1 MAHWTVTDVRTEL
14 RTVDVT
20 RSIGESRMG
29 IAVPFYLPMPE
40 VGSVVTID
48 GNSVVAVLTLPSL
61 AEYNNIQPDHPAT
74 VPGDY
79 LVKIPGR
86 GFWGFLKNTGSL
98 VMGYALSACKMEI
111 GREGIEF
118 RMPSMK
124 YFGTDISFSVNSAS
138 FTDPGSKA
146 SFSFNIG
153 GILALELNSD
163 SIYLSLHDRD
173 LEAVLDSEKFR
184 VTALANKKTGE
195 RVTLFNEN
203 FTNDDNSSSSG
214 MKQINVASAIKAV
227 YARAVDISARAGVT
241 VKASEVSLNVDK
253 VFKAHSRDI
262 TMDAGN
268 AATIQA
274 PDITLAAT
282 PGTEPAGHVMIANGQ
297 LSSIEMNSLGDVAV
311 GIGPTGRL
319 YLGGVGE
326 FAANGLVLTRIIT
339 NISMA
344 LHIIATA
351 CGGFPPTSAA
361 NGANAPIALVDQ
373 DITNI
378 ANTLVW
384 MADKVP
390 MPNNIVL

>member
-14 RTVDVT
+14 RTVDIT

-29 IAVPFYLPMPE
+29 IVVPFYLPMPE

-61 AEYNNIQPDHPAT
+61 AEYNNTQPDHPAT

-124 YFGTDISFSVNSAS
+124 YFGTDISFSINSAS
-138 FTDPGSKA
+138 STDPNSKA

-195 RVTLFNEN
+195 RVALFNES
-203 FTNDDNSSSSG
+203 FTSDDNSSSSG
-214 MKQINVASAIKAV
+214 TKQINVASAIKAIYAKAV
-227 YARAVDISARAGVT
+227 KITARA
-241 VKASEVSLNVDK
+241 KLEVSAAELAMDVADI
-253 VFKAHSRDI
+253 FKISSN
-262 TMDAGN
+262 TFTVDAGGEV
-268 AATIQA
+268 TIQA
-274 PDITLAAT
+274 PTLSLTTTAGSA
-282 PGTEPAGHVMIANGQ
+282 PAGTVKIANGE
-297 LSSIEMNSLGDVAV
+297 LSSITMS
-311 GIGPTGRL
+311 PTG
-319 YLGGVGE
+319 GVAIGTTTGVSLCGIGE
-326 FAANGLVLTRIIT
+326 FATNGVVMTRIIT
-339 NISMA
+339 NVVAA
-344 LHIIATA
+344 LQAVATA
-351 CGGFPPTSAA
+351 CGGFPPTS
-361 NGANAPIALVDQ
+361 GANAANAFIAQ
-373 DITNI
+373 IYGDIVNI
-378 ANTLVW
+378 PN
-384 MADKVP
+384 P
-390 MPNNIVL
+390 MVKMTSAAAMPHQIPG